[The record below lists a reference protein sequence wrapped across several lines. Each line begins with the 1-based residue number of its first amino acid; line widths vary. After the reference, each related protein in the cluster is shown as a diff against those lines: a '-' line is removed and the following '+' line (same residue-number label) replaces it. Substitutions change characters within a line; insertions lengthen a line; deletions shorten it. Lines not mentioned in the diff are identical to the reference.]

1 MRLTRP
7 TAKIP
12 VILLLFLTVSTPAF
26 ALDYYQ
32 QQLQY
37 QEMLK
42 RQREQIKQ
50 QERARY
56 RHQVGDKALNGAVNI
71 LSAPLEFP
79 KNLINLTNEP
89 DSNIF
94 YGIIG
99 GAIRGSIDAAGR
111 ISNGIAD
118 VLTAPIPTKKVVYP
132 HYVWDDFDQYNTYGK
147 VMRLVDNPPITA
159 PEIPAPR
166 PVSAV
171 KPVTPDPTDRYR
183 QETNSRLDT
192 MFQREMMK

>member
-7 TAKIP
+7 AAKIP
-12 VILLLFLTVSTPAF
+12 VILLLLAMQAPAF

-37 QEMLK
+37 QDMLK

-50 QERARY
+50 QESARY
-56 RHQVGDKALNGAVNI
+56 RQQVGDKALNGAVNI

-79 KNLINLTNEP
+79 KNVINLTNEP
-89 DSNIF
+89 ESNIF
-94 YGIIG
+94 FGLVG

-111 ISNGIAD
+111 ISNGLAD
-118 VLTAPIPTKKVVYP
+118 LLTAPIPTKKVVYP
-132 HYVWDDFDQYNTYGK
+132 HYVWDDFDQYNTYGR

-159 PEIPAPR
+159 PEIPP
-166 PVSAV
+166 PHPISAV
-171 KPVTPDPTDRYR
+171 RPAAPDPTDRYR
-183 QETNSRLDT
+183 QETNSRLDS
-192 MFQREMMK
+192 MFQKEMMK